1 MRPTCQL
8 PPLRG
13 NERKLLGKVLYEKY
27 LPVDRSA
34 LVRLKGFTRKHHVR
48 NSTLSVRVKVATKQQ
63 LRLSSVSGQLSSFLD
78 FVGSYLVRLRPAIR
92 LLLTSC

>member
-48 NSTLSVRVKVATKQQ
+48 NSMLSVRVKVATKQQ